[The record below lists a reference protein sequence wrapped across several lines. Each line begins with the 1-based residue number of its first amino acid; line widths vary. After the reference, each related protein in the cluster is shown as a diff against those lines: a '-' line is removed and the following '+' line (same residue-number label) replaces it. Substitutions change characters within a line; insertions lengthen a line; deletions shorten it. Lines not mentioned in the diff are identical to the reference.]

1 MNRVEQFNK
10 QYEIFPEP
18 PPFTADHG
26 LIFEWL
32 NRMMPLIKHWKEVAE
47 SIGSDKFR
55 KDQT

>member
-18 PPFTADHG
+18 PPFTSDHV

-47 SIGSDKFR
+47 SIEVDKET
-55 KDQT
+55 QA